1 MGAGVL
7 KSEKGGYSKTSVLTK
22 IDALNALLYM
32 TENENI
38 AHEKIRA
45 ELEKVMAL
53 ELKREKSGFFGAYG
67 FSVEDT
73 DEYIAKLE
81 AQIEEKL
88 R

>member
-7 KSEKGGYSKTSVLTK
+7 KSEK
-22 IDALNALLYM
+22 
-32 TENENI
+32 
-38 AHEKIRA
+38 
-45 ELEKVMAL
+45 
-53 ELKREKSGFFGAYG
+53 SGFFGSYG

>member
-38 AHEKIRA
+38 APEKICA

-53 ELKREKSGFFGAYG
+53 ELKREKSGFFGSYG